1 MYWYW
6 LAKLCIANK
15 QVNSKLLKHLGCE
28 VKAFQHRSPGS
39 EREIIQLTAQVI
51 QDDIVDQVKS
61 WTTRCMWEVKNKWF
75 FSFSIAAGKRKKR
88 KQSSSRWKVYS
99 NRGKAAVPMLQH
111 CFKCF
116 VAKLKEL
123 GLDVTKVNGMASDGA
138 PLGCSCVTF
147 AFPHALFFLP
157 PAQFLAASR
166 LSSGLPHK
174 SSSLLR
180 PDLCLVWSLVTFAFP
195 RARFL
200 LPPAQFLAASMVSFS
215 LLLEST

>member
-1 MYWYW
+1 MHVRSKEQMIFFIQYYCRKEEKEKTKF
-6 LAKLCIANK
+6 LSVESVLEQGESCSANAAMLF
-15 QVNSKLLKHLGCE
+15 QVFCS
-28 VKAFQHRSPGS
+28 
-39 EREIIQLTAQVI
+39 
-51 QDDIVDQVKS
+51 
-61 WTTRCMWEVKNKWF
+61 
-75 FSFSIAAGKRKKR
+75 
-88 KQSSSRWKVYS
+88 
-99 NRGKAAVPMLQH
+99 
-111 CFKCF
+111 
-116 VAKLKEL
+116 KLKEL

-180 PDLCLVWSLVTFAFP
+180 PDLCLLWSLVTFAFP

-200 LPPAQFLAASMVSFS
+200 LPPAQFLVASMVSFS